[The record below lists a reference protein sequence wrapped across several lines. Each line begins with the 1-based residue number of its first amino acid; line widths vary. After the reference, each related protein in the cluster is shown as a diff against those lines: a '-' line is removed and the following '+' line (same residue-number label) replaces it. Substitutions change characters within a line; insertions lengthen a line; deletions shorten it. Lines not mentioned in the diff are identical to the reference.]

1 MTSGSQRAHS
11 RPVHDNGTF
20 TPASAVSAP
29 PAVSTDSFE
38 LPQPS
43 FATVRKGYDPPAV
56 DGHIA
61 RLEEAVEALHSALQ
75 DSERRRAMAEQH
87 ALGVEEEIRAVRSG
101 WSRPPTRASARG
113 PNACCASPRA
123 RPSRSAPPR
132 TAQRREVTERA
143 LNEAERHRHEV
154 RQRLIAES
162 ARAEEHAARRASE
175 LQERED
181 ALRDRIAG
189 VRAEAEAIRAA
200 AERAADAHRA
210 AARADVAEL
219 RDRAAKDLARA
230 RELAERDL
238 ARLRDLQETARR
250 ELGRM
255 AAAIRAELGRAAARP
270 SPGPTGA
277 PRATPVRRTLHR
289 GGHGPTRRSPP
300 PRPRSTPTG
309 PPRAPTTPAA
319 AAPPDARGRRR
330 RDAPGGKFTIMPV
343 HGPPGPDGTADAPLP
358 PRPGRSALRMP
369 PAGERFVGDLV
380 ADMSVEEK
388 VRQLTGAVLGPAG
401 VGLSEG
407 PAPGVVVVGPR
418 PLATMAQDLAEVQ
431 TRIRA
436 TSRRPVPALAVALHD
451 PSDLPAFPVA
461 LARAATW
468 DVNLVAGMA
477 AATAGALA
485 AAGVHATTALSVAP
499 ASTDAA
505 WADIASSLGSDSAL
519 AAELVRAHVHGL
531 QGTAMRFGGGTVAAI
546 VPDVGGTAG
555 QAVRDVDHA
564 WSERTLRTD
573 ISPPPRPRCARARRS
588 CCLRPSSTTAFPCTP
603 DARLLQR
610 LLRAEWGFGGVVMA
624 TAGEVLALAERHHV
638 AETADAALALAIESG
653 VHVVLV
659 ARRRRRHPGQAA
671 APAGRRQAGRWL
683 VDAAVVTV
691 LQLKLALGLFE
702 DVVSPRAPL
711 PRPARH
717 ALAARATAE
726 STVLLT
732 DPRGVLP
739 LGGAGEVLVTWAGQT
754 VDLSGVGALVEELA
768 QRHPG
773 GARAIEAADAE
784 RTRAAAVVVVV
795 DEPEGAE
802 IPIGRLVAT
811 GQPCV
816 ALVSGGDPRALGP
829 IVATTTALVVC
840 WQPVHGHADTFA
852 DILVGRVEP
861 GGRLPVPITGDGD
874 QVVFPLGH
882 RQRLHRR
889 RVPPSGLPRPRRRAS
904 AARRPLP
911 GEQHERAGG
920 QGGRAGVPA
929 RRGRVDRAAAAPG
942 RLHRPVEL
950 DPGRTM
956 TVTLRIPATRLALWD
971 RTMRRVVEP
980 GAFSR
985 CSSGGRRPTCGCAAR
1000 SWWRPGPT
1008 SPPTPAEPLRRTVS
1022 ALTPRPDGG
1031 APVRHA
1037 RRARDR
1043 VLGPPRE
1050 VPPVTGRVQVGRHGE
1065 LAGQAGRAQ
1074 HRRAGSGHRRG
1085 RGRPRGRPVRV
1096 PERERREPAMR
1107 SRLGVRGADDGRA
1120 HPRGPA

>member
-1 MTSGSQRAHS
+1 
-11 RPVHDNGTF
+11 
-20 TPASAVSAP
+20 
-29 PAVSTDSFE
+29 
-38 LPQPS
+38 
-43 FATVRKGYDPPAV
+43 
-56 DGHIA
+56 
-61 RLEEAVEALHSALQ
+61 
-75 DSERRRAMAEQH
+75 
-87 ALGVEEEIRAVRSG
+87 
-101 WSRPPTRASARG
+101 
-113 PNACCASPRA
+113 
-123 RPSRSAPPR
+123 
-132 TAQRREVTERA
+132 
-143 LNEAERHRHEV
+143 
-154 RQRLIAES
+154 
-162 ARAEEHAARRASE
+162 
-175 LQERED
+175 
-181 ALRDRIAG
+181 
-189 VRAEAEAIRAA
+189 
-200 AERAADAHRA
+200 
-210 AARADVAEL
+210 
-219 RDRAAKDLARA
+219 
-230 RELAERDL
+230 
-238 ARLRDLQETARR
+238 
-250 ELGRM
+250 
-255 AAAIRAELGRAAARP
+255 
-270 SPGPTGA
+270 
-277 PRATPVRRTLHR
+277 
-289 GGHGPTRRSPP
+289 
-300 PRPRSTPTG
+300 
-309 PPRAPTTPAA
+309 
-319 AAPPDARGRRR
+319 
-330 RDAPGGKFTIMPV
+330 MPV

-358 PRPGRSALRMP
+358 PRPGRSPLRMP
-369 PAGERFVGDLV
+369 PAGERFVADLV

-485 AAGVHATTALSVAP
+485 AAGVHATTTLSVAP
-499 ASTDAA
+499 APADAA
-505 WADIASSLGSDSAL
+505 WADVASSLGSDSAL

-564 WSERTLRTD
+564 WSERSLRTD
-573 ISPPPRPRCARARRS
+573 VLPAAEAAVRAGAPIV
-588 CCLRPSSTTAFPCTP
+588 LPAGVVNDGIPVHA

-610 LLRAEWGFGGVVMA
+610 LPRAEWGFGGVVMA

-653 VHVVLV
+653 VHVVL
-659 ARRRRRHPGQAA
+659 
-671 APAGRRQAGRWL
+671 APAGDDDIPGRLLRLLVEGRLARWL

-702 DVVSPRAPL
+702 DAVPPRAPL

-768 QRHPG
+768 QRHPD

-784 RTRAAAVVVVV
+784 RARAAAVVVVV
-795 DEPEGAE
+795 DEPAGAE

-829 IVATTTALVVC
+829 IVATTAALVVC

-882 RQRLHRR
+882 GGGYIGVEYSHL
-889 RVPPSGLPRPRRRAS
+889 RVSPDRGAGPPQLVVQCRVSNTS
-904 AARRPLP
+904 
-911 GEQHERAGG
+911 ERAGKEVV
-920 QGGRAGVPA
+920 QVYLRDEVASIVRPL
-929 RRGRVDRAAAAPG
+929 RLAAFTT
-942 RLHRPVEL
+942 VEL
-950 DPGRTM
+950 EPGRTM

-971 RTMRRVVEP
+971 RTMRHVVEP
-980 GAFSR
+980 GAFTVFV
-985 CSSGGRRPTCGCAAR
+985 GRSATD
-1000 SWWRPGPT
+1000 
-1008 SPPTPAEPLRRTVS
+1008 LRLRGTIVVE
-1022 ALTPRPDGG
+1022 AGADLTPDPG
-1031 APVRHA
+1031 
-1037 RRARDR
+1037 
-1043 VLGPPRE
+1043 
-1050 VPPVTGRVQVGRHGE
+1050 
-1065 LAGQAGRAQ
+1065 
-1074 HRRAGSGHRRG
+1074 
-1085 RGRPRGRPVRV
+1085 
-1096 PERERREPAMR
+1096 
-1107 SRLGVRGADDGRA
+1107 
-1120 HPRGPA
+1120 